1 MKWEL
6 HMSSSE
12 NSLKE
17 KVENTPKMWHALRF
31 ICASH
36 IRYLLTFYYLSRVSR
51 GGGRI
56 SYGWWWYESV
66 CVYLC
71 TCLFNIAHNRNN
83 PPTPHLHSRHIY
95 ILYYVRYLPLSY
107 NFTARTCLP
116 YREQLMGVRG
126 CSSIHVRLYSQYS
139 GTGFLFEFWLVIL
152 TFEFFFGRWFE
163 RLFSGDWIVQ
173 FY

>member
-1 MKWEL
+1 MIRLKKSRNTIEMRVTYVFEWKLFKRESRKHTENVTCSKIYL
-6 HMSSSE
+6 RIPYTVSS
-12 NSLKE
+12 
-17 KVENTPKMWHALRF
+17 
-31 ICASH
+31 
-36 IRYLLTFYYLSRVSR
+36 YLLLPFSGFR
-51 GGGRI
+51 GGGGAGRI

-107 NFTARTCLP
+107 NFTALTCLP

-126 CSSIHVRLYSQYS
+126 CSSIHVRLYSK
-139 GTGFLFEFWLVIL
+139 
-152 TFEFFFGRWFE
+152 
-163 RLFSGDWIVQ
+163 
-173 FY
+173 